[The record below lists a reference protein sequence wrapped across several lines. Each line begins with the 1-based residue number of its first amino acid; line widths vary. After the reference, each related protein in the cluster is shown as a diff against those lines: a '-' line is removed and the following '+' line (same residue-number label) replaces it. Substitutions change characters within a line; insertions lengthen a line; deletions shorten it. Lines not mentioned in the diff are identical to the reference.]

1 MDKTIR
7 IKTRSDDLLALT
19 FFELFFHNPSENV
32 RIKLAMMKMM
42 MTTMWNEDRDDIVN

>member
-19 FFELFFHNPSENV
+19 FFELFFHNPSNDV
-32 RIKLAMMKMM
+32 RVRLVMMKMM
-42 MTTMWNEDRDDIVN
+42 MSTICNEDRDDIVK